1 MPESS
6 QLKIR
11 DILDPRRIQL
21 AVTGDSKREILAALV
36 APLAT
41 THRNIDTGV
50 LTATL
55 LEREETSTT
64 AIADGIAIPHGR
76 HSVGDQVVCCFG
88 RSVDGVDFA
97 SVDGSPTHL
106 FFVLVSPE
114 SQPSLH
120 LRWLAHL
127 AVMLREPTLR
137 DGLLAAKRPEDVL
150 ESLEAAEAAQGQ
162 GTPVL

>member
-1 MPESS
+1 MPEPS
-6 QLKIR
+6 QLRIR
-11 DILDPRRIQL
+11 EILDPRRIRLDVQR
-21 AVTGDSKREILAALV
+21 GSKRDILTALV
-36 APLAT
+36 APLSA
-41 THRNIDTGV
+41 THRSIDPEA
-50 LTATL
+50 LIRSL

-88 RSVDGVDFA
+88 RSDEGVDFA

-106 FFVLVSPE
+106 FFVLISPE

-127 AVMLREPTLR
+127 AVLLR
-137 DGLLAAKRPEDVL
+137 DVHLRDSLRSALTAEGVL
-150 ESLEAAEAAQGQ
+150 ESLEKAETAQAQGN
-162 GTPVL
+162 PVL